1 MLKNYVFTSESVTEG
16 HPDKLADQISDAV
29 LDEFLCHDPKAR
41 VACETLLTTGLI
53 HIAGEVSSTHKVDYA
68 DIARNVIKEVG
79 YNSSELGLD
88 YRTVGIITSVDTQS
102 PDIANSVDSAEDN
115 AGSLGAGDQG
125 MMFGYACKETPE
137 YMPLPIVLAHKLS
150 KQLSNVRKSGK
161 LLYLRPDGKTQISVK
176 YEDGQ
181 AKYIDTIVVSSQHD
195 EEVSKE
201 QLKEDILNYVIREV
215 IPANLITTE
224 TKIHINP
231 SGRFVIGGPQ
241 ADVGLT
247 GRKIIVDT
255 YGGWVAHGG
264 GAFSGKDSTKVDRSA
279 SYMARYIAKNL
290 VAADIADEISIEI
303 AYAIGRAEPVSIF
316 INTNGSGKVKDEK
329 IIEIIKENFDLRPD
343 GIINTLGLR
352 NPIFKQT
359 STYGHFGR
367 TDIDLPWER
376 LDKVDDIKK
385 SLTK

>member
-16 HPDKLADQISDAV
+16 HPDKLADQISDAI
-29 LDEFLCHDPKAR
+29 LDEFLRHDPKAR
-41 VACETLLTTGLI
+41 VACETLLTTGII

-68 DIARNVIKEVG
+68 EVARDVIKEVG
-79 YNSSELGLD
+79 YDSSVLGLD

-137 YMPLPIVLAHKLS
+137 YMPLPILLAHKLS

-161 LLYLRPDGKTQISVK
+161 LLYLRPDGKTQVSVK
-176 YEDGQ
+176 YEAGR
-181 AKYIDTIVVSSQHD
+181 AKYIDTIVISTQHD
-195 EEVSKE
+195 EEVSRE
-201 QLKEDILNYVIREV
+201 QLKKDILAYVIEEI
-215 IPANLITTE
+215 IPENLITAE

-290 VAADIADEISIEI
+290 VAADVADEISIEI

-316 INTNGSGKVKDEK
+316 INTNGSGKVEDER
-329 IIEIIKENFDLRPD
+329 IIEIIKENFDLTPD

-352 NPIFKQT
+352 NPIFRQT

-367 TDIDLPWER
+367 ADIDLPWEK
-376 LDKVDDIKK
+376 LDKVDEIKR
-385 SLTK
+385 SLA

>member
-16 HPDKLADQISDAV
+16 HPDKLADQISDAI
-29 LDEFLCHDPKAR
+29 LDEFLRHDPKAR

-53 HIAGEVSSTHKVDYA
+53 HIAGEVSSTYKVDYA
-68 DIARNVIKEVG
+68 EIARNVIKEVG

-150 KQLSNVRKSGK
+150 KQLSNVRKCGK
-161 LLYLRPDGKTQISVK
+161 LLYLRPDGKTQVSVK

-195 EEVSKE
+195 EDVSKE
-201 QLKEDILNYVIREV
+201 QLKEDILNYVIKEV
-215 IPANLITTE
+215 IPADLIKTG

-290 VAADIADEISIEI
+290 VAADIADEISIEV

-316 INTNGSGKVKDEK
+316 INTNGSGKVEDEK
-329 IIEIIKENFDLRPD
+329 IIEIIKENFDLSPD

-376 LDKVDDIKK
+376 LDKVDEIKK
-385 SLTK
+385 ALTK

>member
-16 HPDKLADQISDAV
+16 HPDKLADQISDAI
-29 LDEFLCHDPKAR
+29 LDEFLRHDPKAR
-41 VACETLLTTGLI
+41 VACETLLTTGII

-68 DIARNVIKEVG
+68 EVARDVIKEVG
-79 YNSSELGLD
+79 YDSSELGLD

-137 YMPLPIVLAHKLS
+137 YMPLPILLAHKLS

-161 LLYLRPDGKTQISVK
+161 LLYLRPDGKTQVSVK
-176 YEDGQ
+176 YEAGR
-181 AKYIDTIVVSSQHD
+181 AKYIDTIVISTQHD
-195 EEVSKE
+195 EEASRE
-201 QLKEDILNYVIREV
+201 QLKKDILTYVIEEI
-215 IPANLITTE
+215 IPENLITAE

-290 VAADIADEISIEI
+290 VAADVADEISIEI

-316 INTNGSGKVKDEK
+316 INTNGSGKVEDER
-329 IIEIIKENFDLRPD
+329 IIEIIKENFDLTPD

-352 NPIFKQT
+352 NPIFRQT

-367 TDIDLPWER
+367 ADIDLPWEK
-376 LDKVDDIKK
+376 LDKVDEIKR
-385 SLTK
+385 SLSQ

>member
-16 HPDKLADQISDAV
+16 HPDKLADQISDAI
-29 LDEFLCHDPKAR
+29 LDEFLRHDPKAR
-41 VACETLLTTGLI
+41 VACETLLTTGII

-68 DIARNVIKEVG
+68 EVARDVIKEVG
-79 YNSSELGLD
+79 YDSSELGLD

-137 YMPLPIVLAHKLS
+137 YMPLPILLAHKLS

-161 LLYLRPDGKTQISVK
+161 LLYLRPDGKTQVSVK
-176 YEDGQ
+176 YEAGR
-181 AKYIDTIVVSSQHD
+181 AKYIDTIVISTQHD
-195 EEVSKE
+195 EEASRE
-201 QLKEDILNYVIREV
+201 QLKKDILTYVIEEI
-215 IPANLITTE
+215 IPENLITAE

-290 VAADIADEISIEI
+290 VAADVADEISIEI

-316 INTNGSGKVKDEK
+316 INTNGSGKVEDER
-329 IIEIIKENFDLRPD
+329 IIEIIKENFDLTPD

-352 NPIFKQT
+352 NPIFRQT

-367 TDIDLPWER
+367 VDIDLPWEK
-376 LDKVDDIKK
+376 LDKVDEIKR
-385 SLTK
+385 SLAQ

>member
-16 HPDKLADQISDAV
+16 HPDKLADQISDAI
-29 LDEFLCHDPKAR
+29 LDEFLRHDPKAR
-41 VACETLLTTGLI
+41 VACETLLTTGII

-68 DIARNVIKEVG
+68 EVARDVIKEVG
-79 YNSSELGLD
+79 YDSPELGLD

-137 YMPLPIVLAHKLS
+137 YMPLPILLAHKLS

-161 LLYLRPDGKTQISVK
+161 LLYLRPDGKTQVSVK
-176 YEDGQ
+176 YEAGR
-181 AKYIDTIVVSSQHD
+181 AKYIDTIVISTQHD
-195 EEVSKE
+195 EEVSRE
-201 QLKEDILNYVIREV
+201 ELKKDILTYVIEEI
-215 IPANLITTE
+215 IPENLITAE

-290 VAADIADEISIEI
+290 VAADVADEISIEI
-303 AYAIGRAEPVSIF
+303 AYAIGRAEPVSVF
-316 INTNGSGKVKDEK
+316 VNTNGSGKVEDER
-329 IIEIIKENFDLRPD
+329 IIEIIKENFDLTPD

-352 NPIFKQT
+352 NPIFRQT

-367 TDIDLPWER
+367 ADIDLPWEK
-376 LDKVDDIKK
+376 LDKVDEIKR
-385 SLTK
+385 SLAQ

>member
-29 LDEFLCHDPKAR
+29 LDEFLRHDPKAR

-201 QLKEDILNYVIREV
+201 QLKDCLLY
-215 IPANLITTE
+215 T
-224 TKIHINP
+224 
-231 SGRFVIGGPQ
+231 S
-241 ADVGLT
+241 D
-247 GRKIIVDT
+247 
-255 YGGWVAHGG
+255 
-264 GAFSGKDSTKVDRSA
+264 
-279 SYMARYIAKNL
+279 
-290 VAADIADEISIEI
+290 AADE
-303 AYAIGRAEPVSIF
+303 
-316 INTNGSGKVKDEK
+316 
-329 IIEIIKENFDLRPD
+329 
-343 GIINTLGLR
+343 
-352 NPIFKQT
+352 Q
-359 STYGHFGR
+359 
-367 TDIDLPWER
+367 
-376 LDKVDDIKK
+376 
-385 SLTK
+385 

>member
-16 HPDKLADQISDAV
+16 HPDKLADQISDAI
-29 LDEFLCHDPKAR
+29 LDEFLRHDPKAR
-41 VACETLLTTGLI
+41 VACETLLTTGII

-68 DIARNVIKEVG
+68 EVARDVIKEVG
-79 YNSSELGLD
+79 YDSSVLGLD

-137 YMPLPIVLAHKLS
+137 YMPLPILLAHKLS

-161 LLYLRPDGKTQISVK
+161 LLYLRPDGKTQVSVK
-176 YEDGQ
+176 YEAGR
-181 AKYIDTIVVSSQHD
+181 AKYIDTIVISTQHD
-195 EEVSKE
+195 EEVSRE
-201 QLKEDILNYVIREV
+201 QLKKDILAYVIEEI
-215 IPANLITTE
+215 IPENLITAE

-290 VAADIADEISIEI
+290 VAADVADEISIEI
-303 AYAIGRAEPVSIF
+303 AYAIGRAEPVSVF
-316 INTNGSGKVKDEK
+316 INTNGSGKVEDER
-329 IIEIIKENFDLRPD
+329 IIEIIKENFALTPD

-352 NPIFKQT
+352 NPIFRQT

-367 TDIDLPWER
+367 ADIDLPWEK
-376 LDKVDDIKK
+376 LDKVDEIKR
-385 SLTK
+385 SLAQ

>member
-16 HPDKLADQISDAV
+16 HPDKLADQISDAI
-29 LDEFLCHDPKAR
+29 LDEFLRHDPKAR
-41 VACETLLTTGLI
+41 VACETLLTTGII

-68 DIARNVIKEVG
+68 EVARDVIKEVG
-79 YNSSELGLD
+79 YDSSELGLD

-137 YMPLPIVLAHKLS
+137 YMPLPILLAHKLS

-161 LLYLRPDGKTQISVK
+161 LLYLRPDGKTQVSVK
-176 YEDGQ
+176 YEAGR
-181 AKYIDTIVVSSQHD
+181 AKYIDTIVVSTQHD
-195 EEVSKE
+195 EEVSRE
-201 QLKEDILNYVIREV
+201 QLKKDILAYVIEEI
-215 IPANLITTE
+215 IPENLITAE

-290 VAADIADEISIEI
+290 VAADVADEISIEI

-316 INTNGSGKVKDEK
+316 INTNESGKVEDER
-329 IIEIIKENFDLRPD
+329 IIEIIKENFDLTPD

-352 NPIFKQT
+352 NPIFRQT

-367 TDIDLPWER
+367 ADIDLPWEK
-376 LDKVDDIKK
+376 LDKVDEIKR
-385 SLTK
+385 SLAQ

>member
-29 LDEFLCHDPKAR
+29 LDEFLRHDPKAR

>member
-16 HPDKLADQISDAV
+16 HPDKLADQISDAI
-29 LDEFLCHDPKAR
+29 LDEFLRHDPKAR
-41 VACETLLTTGLI
+41 VACETLLTTGII

-68 DIARNVIKEVG
+68 EVARDVIKEVG
-79 YNSSELGLD
+79 YDSSVLGLD

-137 YMPLPIVLAHKLS
+137 YMPLPILLAHKLS

-161 LLYLRPDGKTQISVK
+161 LLYLRPDGKTQVSVK
-176 YEDGQ
+176 YEAGR
-181 AKYIDTIVVSSQHD
+181 AKYIDTIVISTQHD
-195 EEVSKE
+195 EEVSRE
-201 QLKEDILNYVIREV
+201 QLQKDILAYVIEEI
-215 IPANLITTE
+215 IPENLITAE

-290 VAADIADEISIEI
+290 VAADVADEISIEI

-316 INTNGSGKVKDEK
+316 INTNGSGKVEDER
-329 IIEIIKENFDLRPD
+329 IIEIIKENFDLTPD

-352 NPIFKQT
+352 NPIFRQT

-367 TDIDLPWER
+367 ADIDLPWEK
-376 LDKVDDIKK
+376 LDKVDEIKR
-385 SLTK
+385 SLA

>member
-16 HPDKLADQISDAV
+16 HPDKLADQISDAI
-29 LDEFLCHDPKAR
+29 LDEFLRHDPKAR

-68 DIARNVIKEVG
+68 EVARDVIKEVG
-79 YNSSELGLD
+79 YDSSELGLD

-125 MMFGYACKETPE
+125 MMFGYASKETPE
-137 YMPLPIVLAHKLS
+137 FMPLPIVLSHKLS
-150 KQLSNVRKSGK
+150 RQLSNVRKSGK
-161 LLYLRPDGKTQISVK
+161 LLYLRPDGKTQVSVK
-176 YEDGQ
+176 YEAGK
-181 AKYIDTIVVSSQHD
+181 AKYIDTIVISTQHD
-195 EEVSKE
+195 EEVSRE
-201 QLKEDILNYVIREV
+201 QLKKDILAFVIEAV
-215 IPANLITTE
+215 IPEELITAE

-290 VAADIADEISIEI
+290 VAADLADEISIEI

-316 INTNGSGKVKDEK
+316 INTNGSGKVEDER
-329 IIEIIKENFDLRPD
+329 IIEIIKENFDLTPD

-352 NPIFKQT
+352 NPIFRQT

-367 TDIDLPWER
+367 TDIDLPWEK
-376 LDKVDDIKK
+376 LDKVDDIKR
-385 SLTK
+385 SLAQ

>member
-16 HPDKLADQISDAV
+16 HPDKLADQISDAI
-29 LDEFLCHDPKAR
+29 LDEFLRHDPKAR
-41 VACETLLTTGLI
+41 VACETLLTTGII

-68 DIARNVIKEVG
+68 EVARDVIKEVG
-79 YNSSELGLD
+79 YDSSELGLD

-102 PDIANSVDSAEDN
+102 PDIANSVDNAEDN

-137 YMPLPIVLAHKLS
+137 FMPLPILLAHKLS

-161 LLYLRPDGKTQISVK
+161 LLYLRPDGKTQVSVK
-176 YEDGQ
+176 YEAGR
-181 AKYIDTIVVSSQHD
+181 AKYIDTIVVSTQHD
-195 EEVSKE
+195 EEVSRE
-201 QLKEDILNYVIREV
+201 QLKKDILAYVIEAV
-215 IPANLITTE
+215 IPENLITAE

-290 VAADIADEISIEI
+290 VAADVADEISIEI

-316 INTNGSGKVKDEK
+316 INTNGSGKVEDER
-329 IIEIIKENFDLRPD
+329 IIEIIKENFDLTPD

-352 NPIFKQT
+352 NPIFRQT

-367 TDIDLPWER
+367 ADIDLPWEK
-376 LDKVDDIKK
+376 LDKVDDIKR
-385 SLTK
+385 SLVK

>member
-16 HPDKLADQISDAV
+16 HPDKLADQISDAI
-29 LDEFLCHDPKAR
+29 LDEFLRHDPKAR
-41 VACETLLTTGLI
+41 VACETLLTTGII

-68 DIARNVIKEVG
+68 EVARDVIKEVG
-79 YNSSELGLD
+79 YDSSELGLD

-137 YMPLPIVLAHKLS
+137 YMPLPILLAHKLS

-161 LLYLRPDGKTQISVK
+161 LLYLRPDGKTQVSVK
-176 YEDGQ
+176 YEAGR
-181 AKYIDTIVVSSQHD
+181 AKYIDTIVISTQHD
-195 EEVSKE
+195 EEASRE
-201 QLKEDILNYVIREV
+201 QLKKDILTYVIEEI
-215 IPANLITTE
+215 IPENLITAE

-290 VAADIADEISIEI
+290 VAADVADEISIEI

-316 INTNGSGKVKDEK
+316 INTNGSGKVEDER
-329 IIEIIKENFDLRPD
+329 IIEIIKENFDLTPD

-352 NPIFKQT
+352 NPIFRQT

-367 TDIDLPWER
+367 VDIDLPWEK
-376 LDKVDDIKK
+376 LDKVDEIKR
-385 SLTK
+385 SLSQ

>member
-16 HPDKLADQISDAV
+16 HPDKLADQISDAI
-29 LDEFLCHDPKAR
+29 LDEFLRHDPKAR

-68 DIARNVIKEVG
+68 EVARDVIKEVG
-79 YNSSELGLD
+79 YDSSELGLD

-102 PDIANSVDSAEDN
+102 PDIANSVDSVEDN

-125 MMFGYACKETPE
+125 MMFGYASKETPE
-137 YMPLPIVLAHKLS
+137 FMPLPIVLSHKLS
-150 KQLSNVRKSGK
+150 RQLSNVRKSGK
-161 LLYLRPDGKTQISVK
+161 LLYLRPDGKTQVSVK
-176 YEDGQ
+176 YEAGK
-181 AKYIDTIVVSSQHD
+181 AKYIDTIVISTQHD
-195 EEVSKE
+195 EEVSRE
-201 QLKEDILNYVIREV
+201 QLKKDILAFVIEAV
-215 IPANLITTE
+215 IPEELITAE

-290 VAADIADEISIEI
+290 VAADVADEISIEI

-316 INTNGSGKVKDEK
+316 INTNGSGKVEDER
-329 IIEIIKENFDLRPD
+329 IIEIIKENFDLTPD

-352 NPIFKQT
+352 NPIFRQT

-367 TDIDLPWER
+367 TDIDLPWEK
-376 LDKVDDIKK
+376 LDKVDDIKR
-385 SLTK
+385 SLAQ

>member
-16 HPDKLADQISDAV
+16 HPDKLADQISDAI
-29 LDEFLCHDPKAR
+29 LDEFLRHDPKAR
-41 VACETLLTTGLI
+41 VACETLLTTGII
-53 HIAGEVSSTHKVDYA
+53 HIAGEVSSAHKVDYA
-68 DIARNVIKEVG
+68 EVARDVIKEVG
-79 YNSSELGLD
+79 YDSSELGLD

-137 YMPLPIVLAHKLS
+137 YMPLPILLAHKLS

-161 LLYLRPDGKTQISVK
+161 LLYLRPDGKTQVSVK
-176 YEDGQ
+176 YEAGR
-181 AKYIDTIVVSSQHD
+181 AKYIDTIVISTQHD
-195 EEVSKE
+195 EEVSRE
-201 QLKEDILNYVIREV
+201 QLKKDILAYVIEEI
-215 IPANLITTE
+215 IPENLITAE

-290 VAADIADEISIEI
+290 VAADVADEISIEI
-303 AYAIGRAEPVSIF
+303 AYAIGRAEPVSVF
-316 INTNGSGKVKDEK
+316 INTNGSGKVEDER
-329 IIEIIKENFDLRPD
+329 IIEIIKENFALTPD

-352 NPIFKQT
+352 NPIFRQT

-367 TDIDLPWER
+367 ADIDLPWEK
-376 LDKVDDIKK
+376 LDKVDEIKR
-385 SLTK
+385 SLAQ

>member
-16 HPDKLADQISDAV
+16 HPDKLADQISDAI
-29 LDEFLCHDPKAR
+29 LDEFLRHDPKAR

-68 DIARNVIKEVG
+68 EVARDVIKEVG
-79 YNSSELGLD
+79 YDSSELGLD

-125 MMFGYACKETPE
+125 MMFGYASKETPE
-137 YMPLPIVLAHKLS
+137 FMPLPIVLSHKLS
-150 KQLSNVRKSGK
+150 RQLSDVRKSGK
-161 LLYLRPDGKTQISVK
+161 LLYLRPDGKTQVSVK
-176 YEDGQ
+176 YEAGK
-181 AKYIDTIVVSSQHD
+181 AKYIDTIVISTQHD
-195 EEVSKE
+195 EEVSRE
-201 QLKEDILNYVIREV
+201 QLKKDILAFVIEAV
-215 IPANLITTE
+215 IPEELITAE

-290 VAADIADEISIEI
+290 VAADVADEISIEI

-316 INTNGSGKVKDEK
+316 INTNGSGKVEDER
-329 IIEIIKENFDLRPD
+329 IIEIIKENFDLTPD

-352 NPIFKQT
+352 NPIFRQT

-367 TDIDLPWER
+367 TDIDLPWEK
-376 LDKVDDIKK
+376 LDKVDDIKR
-385 SLTK
+385 SLAQ

>member
-29 LDEFLCHDPKAR
+29 LDEFLRHDPKAR

-150 KQLSNVRKSGK
+150 KQLSNVRKSEK

>member
-16 HPDKLADQISDAV
+16 HPDKLADQISDAI
-29 LDEFLCHDPKAR
+29 LDEFLRHDPKAR

-68 DIARNVIKEVG
+68 EVARDVIKEVG
-79 YNSSELGLD
+79 YDSSELGLD

-125 MMFGYACKETPE
+125 MMFGYASKETPE
-137 YMPLPIVLAHKLS
+137 FMPLPIVLSHKLS
-150 KQLSNVRKSGK
+150 RQLSNVRKSGK
-161 LLYLRPDGKTQISVK
+161 LLYLRPDGKTQVSVK
-176 YEDGQ
+176 YEAGK
-181 AKYIDTIVVSSQHD
+181 AKYIDTIVISTQHD
-195 EEVSKE
+195 EEVSRE
-201 QLKEDILNYVIREV
+201 QLKKDILAFVIEAV
-215 IPANLITTE
+215 IPEELITAE

-290 VAADIADEISIEI
+290 VAAAVADEISIEI

-316 INTNGSGKVKDEK
+316 INTNGSGKVEDER
-329 IIEIIKENFDLRPD
+329 IIEIIKENFDLTPD

-352 NPIFKQT
+352 NPIFRQT

-367 TDIDLPWER
+367 TDIDLPWEK
-376 LDKVDDIKK
+376 LDKVDDIKR
-385 SLTK
+385 SLAQ

>member
-16 HPDKLADQISDAV
+16 HPDKLADQISDAI
-29 LDEFLCHDPKAR
+29 LDEFLRHDPKAR
-41 VACETLLTTGLI
+41 VACETLLTTGII
-53 HIAGEVSSTHKVDYA
+53 HIAGEVSSTYKVDYA
-68 DIARNVIKEVG
+68 EIARNVIKEVG

-125 MMFGYACKETPE
+125 MMFGYACKETSE

-150 KQLSNVRKSGK
+150 KQLSNVRKCGK
-161 LLYLRPDGKTQISVK
+161 LLYLRPDGKTQVSVK

-195 EEVSKE
+195 EDVSKE
-201 QLKEDILNYVIREV
+201 QLKEDILNYVIKEV
-215 IPANLITTE
+215 IPANLIKTE

-290 VAADIADEISIEI
+290 VAADIADEISIEV

-316 INTNGSGKVKDEK
+316 INTNGSGKVEDEK
-329 IIEIIKENFDLRPD
+329 IIEIIKENFDLSPD

-376 LDKVDDIKK
+376 LDKVDEIKK
-385 SLTK
+385 ALAK

>member
-16 HPDKLADQISDAV
+16 HPDKLADQISDAI
-29 LDEFLCHDPKAR
+29 LDEFLRHDPKAR
-41 VACETLLTTGLI
+41 VACETLLTTGII

-68 DIARNVIKEVG
+68 EVARDVIKEVG
-79 YNSSELGLD
+79 YDSSVLGLD

-137 YMPLPIVLAHKLS
+137 YMPLPILLAHKLS

-161 LLYLRPDGKTQISVK
+161 LLYLRPDGKTQVSVK
-176 YEDGQ
+176 YEAGR
-181 AKYIDTIVVSSQHD
+181 AKYIDTIVISTQHD
-195 EEVSKE
+195 EEVSRE
-201 QLKEDILNYVIREV
+201 QLKKDILAYVIEEI
-215 IPANLITTE
+215 IPENLITAE

-290 VAADIADEISIEI
+290 VAADVADEISIEI

-316 INTNGSGKVKDEK
+316 INTNESGKVEDER
-329 IIEIIKENFDLRPD
+329 IIEIIKENFDLTPD

-352 NPIFKQT
+352 NPIFRQT

-367 TDIDLPWER
+367 ADIDLPWEK
-376 LDKVDDIKK
+376 LDKVDEIKR
-385 SLTK
+385 SLAQ

>member
-16 HPDKLADQISDAV
+16 HPDKLADQISDAI
-29 LDEFLCHDPKAR
+29 LDEFLRHDPKAR
-41 VACETLLTTGLI
+41 VACETLLTTGII

-68 DIARNVIKEVG
+68 EVARDVIKEVG
-79 YNSSELGLD
+79 YDSSVLGLD

-137 YMPLPIVLAHKLS
+137 YMPLPILLAHKLS

-161 LLYLRPDGKTQISVK
+161 LLYLRPDGKTQVSVK
-176 YEDGQ
+176 YEAGR
-181 AKYIDTIVVSSQHD
+181 AKYIDTIVISTQHD
-195 EEVSKE
+195 EEVSRE
-201 QLKEDILNYVIREV
+201 QLQKDILAYVIEEI
-215 IPANLITTE
+215 IPENLITAE

-290 VAADIADEISIEI
+290 VAADVADEISIEI

-316 INTNGSGKVKDEK
+316 INTNGSGKVEDER
-329 IIEIIKENFDLRPD
+329 IIEIIKENFDLTPD

-352 NPIFKQT
+352 NPIFRQT

-367 TDIDLPWER
+367 ADIDLPWEK
-376 LDKVDDIKK
+376 LDKVDEIKR
-385 SLTK
+385 SLAQ

>member
-16 HPDKLADQISDAV
+16 HPDKLADQISDAI
-29 LDEFLCHDPKAR
+29 LDEFLRHDPKAR

-68 DIARNVIKEVG
+68 EVARDVIKEVG
-79 YNSSELGLD
+79 YDSSELGLD

-125 MMFGYACKETPE
+125 MMFGYASKETPE
-137 YMPLPIVLAHKLS
+137 FMPLPIVLSHKLS
-150 KQLSNVRKSGK
+150 RQLSNVRKSGK
-161 LLYLRPDGKTQISVK
+161 LLYLRPDGKTQVSVK
-176 YEDGQ
+176 YEAGK
-181 AKYIDTIVVSSQHD
+181 AKYIDTIVISTQHD
-195 EEVSKE
+195 EEVSRE
-201 QLKEDILNYVIREV
+201 QLKKDILAFVIEAV
-215 IPANLITTE
+215 IPEELITAE

-290 VAADIADEISIEI
+290 VAADVADEISIEI

-316 INTNGSGKVKDEK
+316 VNTNGSGKVEDER
-329 IIEIIKENFDLRPD
+329 IIEIIKENFDLTPD

-352 NPIFKQT
+352 NPIFRQT

-367 TDIDLPWER
+367 TDIDLPWEK
-376 LDKVDDIKK
+376 LDKVDDIKR
-385 SLTK
+385 SLAQ

>member
-16 HPDKLADQISDAV
+16 HPDKLADQISDAI
-29 LDEFLCHDPKAR
+29 LDEFLRHDPKAR

>member
-16 HPDKLADQISDAV
+16 HPDKLADQISDAI
-29 LDEFLCHDPKAR
+29 LDEFLRHDPKAR

-68 DIARNVIKEVG
+68 EVARDVIKEVG
-79 YNSSELGLD
+79 YDSSELGLD

-102 PDIANSVDSAEDN
+102 PDIANSVNSAEDN

-125 MMFGYACKETPE
+125 MMFGYASKETHE
-137 YMPLPIVLAHKLS
+137 FMPLPIVLSHKLS
-150 KQLSNVRKSGK
+150 RQLSDVRKSGK
-161 LLYLRPDGKTQISVK
+161 LLYLRPDGKTQVSVK
-176 YEDGQ
+176 YEAGK
-181 AKYIDTIVVSSQHD
+181 AKYIDTIVISTQHD
-195 EEVSKE
+195 EEVSRE
-201 QLKEDILNYVIREV
+201 QLKKDILAFVIEAV
-215 IPANLITTE
+215 IPEELITAE

-290 VAADIADEISIEI
+290 VAADVADEISIEI

-316 INTNGSGKVKDEK
+316 INTNGSGKVEDER
-329 IIEIIKENFDLRPD
+329 IIEIIKENFDLTPD

-352 NPIFKQT
+352 NPIFRQT

-367 TDIDLPWER
+367 TDIDLPWEK
-376 LDKVDDIKK
+376 LDKVDDIKR
-385 SLTK
+385 SLAQ

>member
-16 HPDKLADQISDAV
+16 HPDKLADQISDAI
-29 LDEFLCHDPKAR
+29 LDEFLRHDPKAR
-41 VACETLLTTGLI
+41 VACETLLTTGII

-68 DIARNVIKEVG
+68 EVARDVIKEVG
-79 YNSSELGLD
+79 YDSSELGLD

-137 YMPLPIVLAHKLS
+137 YMPLPILLAHKLS

-161 LLYLRPDGKTQISVK
+161 LLYLRPDGKTQVSVK
-176 YEDGQ
+176 YEAGR
-181 AKYIDTIVVSSQHD
+181 AKYIDTIVISTQHD
-195 EEVSKE
+195 EEVSRE
-201 QLKEDILNYVIREV
+201 ELKKDILTYVIEEI
-215 IPANLITTE
+215 IPENLITAE

-290 VAADIADEISIEI
+290 VAADVADEISIEI
-303 AYAIGRAEPVSIF
+303 AYAIGRAEPVSVF
-316 INTNGSGKVKDEK
+316 VNTNGSGKVEDER
-329 IIEIIKENFDLRPD
+329 IIEIIKENFDLTPD

-352 NPIFKQT
+352 NPIFRQT

-367 TDIDLPWER
+367 ADIDLPWEK
-376 LDKVDDIKK
+376 LDKVDEIKR
-385 SLTK
+385 SLAQ

>member
-16 HPDKLADQISDAV
+16 HPDKLADQISDAI
-29 LDEFLCHDPKAR
+29 LDEFLRHDPKAR

-68 DIARNVIKEVG
+68 EVARDVIKEVG
-79 YNSSELGLD
+79 YDSSELGLD

-125 MMFGYACKETPE
+125 MMFGYASKETPE
-137 YMPLPIVLAHKLS
+137 FMPLPIVLSHKLS
-150 KQLSNVRKSGK
+150 RQLSNVRKSGK
-161 LLYLRPDGKTQISVK
+161 LLYLRPDGKTQVSVK
-176 YEDGQ
+176 YEAGK
-181 AKYIDTIVVSSQHD
+181 AKYIDTIVISTQHD
-195 EEVSKE
+195 EEVSRE
-201 QLKEDILNYVIREV
+201 QLKKDILAFVIEAV
-215 IPANLITTE
+215 IPEELITAE

-290 VAADIADEISIEI
+290 VAADVADEISIEI

-316 INTNGSGKVKDEK
+316 INTNGSGKVEDER
-329 IIEIIKENFDLRPD
+329 IIEIIKENFDLTPD

-352 NPIFKQT
+352 NPIFRQT

-367 TDIDLPWER
+367 TDIDLPWEK
-376 LDKVDDIKK
+376 LDKVDDIKR
-385 SLTK
+385 SLAQ